1 MKTFFTSDTHFGHAN
16 IIKYCDR
23 PFSDVS
29 NMNES
34 LIANWNNVVG
44 CDDVVYHLGDF
55 AFGDALG
62 VDRAMR
68 SLNFKHLHFI
78 KGNHDKPFMDW
89 YNNFGND
96 ELARKVSVY
105 PHFLE
110 TKIQGNKFVLCHYA
124 MRVWDQSHRGALHLY
139 GHSHGTLSDD
149 PKSKSFDI
157 GVDCHNYYPVSLER
171 VLEIMSTKQQENNFE
186 NLPGV
191 KAGIIRET
199 S

>member
-23 PFSDVS
+23 PFSDV
-29 NMNES
+29 NDMNES

-44 CDDVVYHLGDF
+44 YDDVVYHLGDF

-68 SLNFKHLHFI
+68 RLNFKHLHFI

-139 GHSHGTLSDD
+139 GHSHGTLPDD

-191 KAGIIRET
+191 KAGIIRE
-199 S
+199 

>member
-1 MKTFFTSDTHFGHAN
+1 MKYFTSDTHFGHAN

-23 PFSDVS
+23 PFSDV
-29 NMNES
+29 NDMNES

-44 CDDVVYHLGDF
+44 CDDIVYHLGDF

-110 TKIQGNKFVLCHYA
+110 TKIQDNKFVLCHYA

-139 GHSHGTLSDD
+139 GHSHGTLPDD
-149 PKSKSFDI
+149 PQSKSFDI

-171 VLEIMSTKQQENNFE
+171 VLEIMSTKQQENNFD

-191 KAGIIRET
+191 KAGIIRE
-199 S
+199 